1 MSEVFN
7 QLTSSNILE
16 NINSSIEQR
25 FEVLEEILKKVN
37 FIF

>member
-16 NINSSIEQR
+16 NINSSIEHR
-25 FEVLEEILKKVN
+25 FEVLEEILKKS
-37 FIF
+37 